1 MSVSTSSHTDA
12 SRPPASWPVW
22 LGLFCLAAIALPS
35 VIRGISAWRDDDSQ
49 REVAVRF
56 FRELADGHRE
66 AALSCLSKEY
76 RSALSAQPHSTLS
89 QPWAP
94 TEDVTVQVMSVKAQT
109 DGADVQVSLAKSGF
123 TLKPTV
129 HLQRMKDQSWRI
141 TRIDGVDVDPR
152 WHRRQER
159 EAQEAEEQLA
169 DELAEKL
176 HLPAP
181 DHLATP

>member
-1 MSVSTSSHTDA
+1 MSVTNASGAEA

-22 LGLFCLAAIALPS
+22 LGIFCLVAIAVPS
-35 VIRGISAWRDDDSQ
+35 IVRGISAWQDDDQQ
-49 REVAVRF
+49 RDVAVRF
-56 FRELADGHRE
+56 FREMAAGHRE
-66 AALSCLSKEY
+66 TALSCLSKEY
-76 RSALSAQPHSTLS
+76 RSSLTAQPHSSLS
-89 QPWAP
+89 KPWAP

-123 TLKPTV
+123 TLKPIV
-129 HLQRMKDQSWRI
+129 HLQRMKDQSWCI

-152 WHRRQER
+152 WLRWQER
-159 EAQEAEEQLA
+159 EAQEAEEHLA

-181 DHLATP
+181 DHP